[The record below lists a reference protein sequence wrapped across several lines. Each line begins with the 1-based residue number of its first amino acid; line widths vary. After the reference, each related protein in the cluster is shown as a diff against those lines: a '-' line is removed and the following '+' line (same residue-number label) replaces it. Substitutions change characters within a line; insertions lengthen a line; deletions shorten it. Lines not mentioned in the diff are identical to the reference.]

1 MDRALSDLRDSFA
14 NGDLDTQHNLIVKIE
29 NWSRVR
35 IDAENA
41 QKINDCLYNVLPIY
55 YSHSFHE
62 CPLCRSD
69 NYMTWTSLLA
79 SFLDSKVLL
88 QKHNS
93 HNNSDL
99 FNSKDLCMVEFTLS
113 GETIY
118 LVDVLLQM
126 NTTALV
132 PEFGEFVAKRIFSLD
147 KSTYKRHE
155 IAIRILMLHKWLD
168 LNFSHVLKPTY
179 EQLGRYLDPNSV
191 LDWMGLRIRTNIK
204 KKHWRGCTVADKI
217 RILLK
222 SFDLSTLAALLGQ
235 STTSDGGE
243 QCKKQ
248 NIYHHRGT
256 KEHIREK
263 KMGRKLYSSALQIGG
278 DARID
283 IVKELNK
290 EGNQSSLYSLEEP
303 KNPSSPN
310 PQQDRDITPE
320 AKPRLADRNDRKRK
334 MSDREAKVQ
343 TDYGFSTSSKR
354 TKLNGECSDI
364 DNTNVLEVAN
374 DIDTNQNIQD
384 DVSADTSLH
393 GKPVITMEWS
403 QNVGSPSKRKTPK
416 KNRTSTV
423 SVKNVI
429 VSPTASAEKRRVSR
443 SDTNTRSETD
453 MLKAASD
460 IDTNQNI
467 QDDVSADTSLHGK
480 PVITMEWNQDVGSPS
495 KRKTPKK
502 NRTSTVSV
510 KNVIVSPT
518 ASAEKRRVSRS
529 DTNTR
534 SETDVF
540 KAASDIDTNQNIQD
554 DVSADTSLHGKPVI
568 TMEWNQDVGSPS
580 KQKTPKKDKTSTIPD
595 ELSAD
600 RSATVNNVATLLDTS
615 ASLSSVEL
623 RNNICTSGK
632 LSINSGLNKPV
643 TRKSKTTDAADCKSD
658 TVRSRYSLRTR
669 NSLR

>member
-243 QCKKQ
+243 QVNCKKQ

-283 IVKELNK
+283 IVKELSK

-384 DVSADTSLH
+384 DVSVDTSLH

-403 QNVGSPSKRKTPK
+403 QN
-416 KNRTSTV
+416 
-423 SVKNVI
+423 
-429 VSPTASAEKRRVSR
+429 
-443 SDTNTRSETD
+443 
-453 MLKAASD
+453 
-460 IDTNQNI
+460 
-467 QDDVSADTSLHGK
+467 
-480 PVITMEWNQDVGSPS
+480 VGSPS

>member
-1 MDRALSDLRDSFA
+1 MDRALSDLRDSLA
-14 NGDLDTQHNLIVKIE
+14 NDDLDTQHNLIVKIE

-41 QKINDCLYNVLPIY
+41 QTINDCLYNVLPIC

-62 CPLCRSD
+62 C
-69 NYMTWTSLLA
+69 SLS

-93 HNNSDL
+93 HNNYDL
-99 FNSKDLCMVEFTLS
+99 FNSKDLCMVEYTLS

-155 IAIRILMLHKWLD
+155 NAIRILMLHKWLD

-217 RILLK
+217 QILLK

-235 STTSDGGE
+235 STTSDGGK
-243 QCKKQ
+243 QVNCKKQ

-256 KEHIREK
+256 KEHIQEK
-263 KMGRKLYSSALQIGG
+263 KMGKKLYSSALQIGG
-278 DARID
+278 DAHID

-290 EGNQSSLYSLEEP
+290 EGNQSLLYSLEEP

-334 MSDREAKVQ
+334 MSDREANVQ
-343 TDYGFSTSSKR
+343 TDYGFNTSPKR
-354 TKLNGECSDI
+354 TKLNGECSNTN
-364 DNTNVLEVAN
+364 NTNVLEVAN

-403 QNVGSPSKRKTPK
+403 
-416 KNRTSTV
+416 
-423 SVKNVI
+423 
-429 VSPTASAEKRRVSR
+429 
-443 SDTNTRSETD
+443 
-453 MLKAASD
+453 
-460 IDTNQNI
+460 
-467 QDDVSADTSLHGK
+467 
-480 PVITMEWNQDVGSPS
+480 QDVGSPS

-534 SETDVF
+534 SETDVLEV
-540 KAASDIDTNQNIQD
+540 ANDIDTNQNIQD
-554 DVSADTSLHGKPVI
+554 DVSADTSLHGRPVI
-568 TMEWNQDVGSPS
+568 TMEWSQDVGSLS
-580 KQKTPKKDKTSTIPD
+580 KRNTPKKDRTSTIPD

-600 RSATVNNVATLLDTS
+600 KSATVNNVATLLNTS

-623 RNNICTSGK
+623 RNNICTSSK
-632 LSINSGLNKPV
+632 LNINSGLNKPV